1 METRE
6 SSCVPRV
13 AKPFFIPVVHS
24 PLGAVGQV
32 LALELPSQKGRAP
45 SMQPHPHPCTCAMR
59 ARLRT
64 CGRALMELKVRKLET
79 SMAGP
84 LGGAGGRSSN
94 DHH

>member
-6 SSCVPRV
+6 PSCVPRA

-24 PLGAVGQV
+24 PLGAKGQV
-32 LALELPSQKGRAP
+32 LAPELPSQKGRTP
-45 SMQPHPHPCTCAMR
+45 SMQPHPHPCTRAMH
-59 ARLRT
+59 ARLCT
-64 CGRALMELKVRKLET
+64 PGRALMELKVRKMET

-84 LGGAGGRSSN
+84 LGGAGGRSSS

>member
-6 SSCVPRV
+6 PSYVPRV

-24 PLGAVGQV
+24 PLGAMGQV
-32 LALELPSQKGRAP
+32 LAPELPSQKGRAP

-64 CGRALMELKVRKLET
+64 HGRALMELRLPLEY
-79 SMAGP
+79 
-84 LGGAGGRSSN
+84 RI
-94 DHH
+94 